1 MQASVRGLCEEYAA
15 DVFGNCSGGNCG
27 VRSDTGDH
35 PACRA
40 ATQILIYVCRNKYNL
55 GGLQYEQT
63 TGRLGKL
70 DFD

>member
-1 MQASVRGLCEEYAA
+1 MQASVRGLREEYAA

-40 ATQILIYVCRNKYNL
+40 AT
-55 GGLQYEQT
+55 
-63 TGRLGKL
+63 
-70 DFD
+70 